1 MIYNLWSDYNRPMK
15 GEGPF
20 FTDYWANVQSASYP
34 YVGLEYANWDSDRY
48 PYLCE
53 REEILLKRFNERFA
67 YREIGQETAVRFQH
81 FLSMRFDEIAENINH
96 MYSVYAVN
104 DIDNIGVGYSETEEY
119 EWSKDGSYHTD
130 NDSTTDTDSTVT
142 DTGTGGQT
150 NVNTNVINDATNT
163 VVHTGSDSVTYGK
176 TVENIIDESSKS
188 TPEVVTTVEKTGDA
202 KYKDTPYG
210 DSDAWNNPTNQQVEE
225 STSETSY
232 SGSNLDERDG
242 DDFQIS
248 SGSDTKNYGSTD
260 KETRTYDA
268 TVTDALTRNL
278 SDESTTDYYS
288 TYNNDVD
295 NTHEDSGW
303 YKKSLV
309 RSENDEHII
318 EEVNTI
324 AEKYKTIDNIFID
337 CFEPLF
343 ISIVAMI

>member
-1 MIYNLWSDYNRPMK
+1 MIYNLWCDYNRPMK

-96 MYSVYAVN
+96 MYSLYANN
-104 DIDNIGVGYSETEEY
+104 DVDNIGVGY
-119 EWSKDGSYHTD
+119 
-130 NDSTTDTDSTVT
+130 TDTDTYTGQTKGGSSIDNTGTEATTNNDYTYLDTHDTYENTAHSYGTSSVT
-142 DTGTGGQT
+142 DLGSTSITYNSAFTNSGQD
-150 NVNTNVINDATNT
+150 VATE
-163 VVHTGSDSVTYGK
+163 VTDDDRKIY
-176 TVENIIDESSKS
+176 KS
-188 TPEVVTTVEKTGDA
+188 GDA
-202 KYKDTPYG
+202 RYKDTPYG
-210 DSDAWNNPTNQQVEE
+210 DDDAWNNPTNQQVEDSSSYVE
-225 STSETSY
+225 GDLTTTVTTAPGTTNTHTGTDATSINDTVTTTPDLYNHNESETY
-232 SGSNLDERDG
+232 ADHDQHYTRDETLTLDTNTTNKYADNK
-242 DDFQIS
+242 
-248 SGSDTKNYGSTD
+248 TY
-260 KETRTYDA
+260 TRTIA
-268 TVTDALTRNL
+268 RV
-278 SDESTTDYYS
+278 
-288 TYNNDVD
+288 
-295 NTHEDSGW
+295 
-303 YKKSLV
+303 
-309 RSENDEHII
+309 ENDEHII